1 MSMNSHATTMVSR
14 ATGNRRAPPYAGLSH
29 PPGRLGDKW
38 ADERSNHDPVRLPPG
53 QPKFDAITSL
63 IQFSPA
69 ESVRRHAVNWD
80 GVAAEIVHV
89 TKHARI
95 ECRFRAPVHMLVMF
109 EAGERSDGFT
119 FVEGLPRSALRN
131 YKRKLVFVPA
141 GHEYYDWQEP
151 RSLVR
156 AAHFYFDPAALPV
169 RPDAACGAIPLAPRL
184 FFEDA
189 AIWDIATKLKAVIDG
204 PQASDRLYREALG
217 TVLAHELARLDPGAG
232 RPGAPARGGL
242 AAWQQRTVVAHI
254 EEHLTEQISLSALA
268 QLVRLSPYHFC
279 RAFKKSFGIPPHR
292 FHTHRRME
300 HAKVLL
306 AKPAASVT
314 DVGIAIGFSA
324 TSSFTTAF
332 RNATG
337 LTPTGYQR
345 SVA

>member
-14 ATGNRRAPPYAGLSH
+14 ATGNRRVSPYGGL
-29 PPGRLGDKW
+29 PRPTGRLGDKW
-38 ADERSNHDPVRLPPG
+38 PDERPNHDPVRLPPG

-63 IQFSPA
+63 VQFSPT
-69 ESVRRHAVNWD
+69 ESVRRHAVSWD
-80 GVAAEIVHV
+80 GVVAETVHV

-95 ECRFRAPVHMLVMF
+95 ECRFRAPVHMLAVF

-141 GHEYYDWQEP
+141 GHEYHDWQEP

-169 RPDAACGAIPLAPRL
+169 RPDAACGATSLAPRL

-189 AIWDIATKLKAVIDG
+189 AIWDIATRLKTLIEG
-204 PQASDRLYREALG
+204 PQVNDRLYREALG
-217 TVLAHELARLDPGAG
+217 TVLAHELVRLDPGADRAG
-232 RPGAPARGGL
+232 LPARGGL
-242 AAWQQRTVVAHI
+242 AAWQQRAVVAYI

-292 FHTHRRME
+292 FHTQRRME
-300 HAKVLL
+300 HAKILL